1 MYSLKSVLDKQ
12 PVAIAAAVIAVLNAF
27 VIAGTVT
34 LNAQSVS
41 GINVALVAVLG
52 LFVGNRTANKA
63 VLNELADAGPP
74 AKARAAKKQGGQSL
88 VQVLVAV
95 ALILV
100 IIVLLRTLGA
110 V

>member
-27 VIAGTVT
+27 VIAGTVH
-34 LNAQSVS
+34 LSSQSVA

-63 VLNELADAGPP
+63 VLNELADGAPP
-74 AKARAAKKQGGQSL
+74 AKTAR
-88 VQVLVAV
+88 
-95 ALILV
+95 
-100 IIVLLRTLGA
+100 R
-110 V
+110 